1 MSRPALSQRFPLP
14 AQQADSSLK
23 IDHKA
28 ALDADFERVDDQF
41 IFSPIVCY
49 LWSYDLTLDA
59 HDTLQ
64 LTLPPS
70 FGSAYVGET
79 FSCTLCANNELP
91 AGAGRVVTSIKIGAE
106 MQTPSLTVPLNL
118 EPSDDGLEKSQV
130 EPGESLQK
138 TVRFDLREEGSHVLA
153 VSLSYS
159 ETTISK
165 ENSASS
171 GRVRSFR
178 KLYQFSSQPCL
189 SVRTK
194 VSDIP
199 SAPAS
204 NEKQQYSTV
213 TRFAL
218 EAQLENLADG
228 PVTLEKVTFNPKP
241 LFTSKSLNWDVIEPD
256 GEHVDF
262 PVVMPREVMQ
272 VAFLIEQQHDPPEL
286 PPREADRS
294 GRTILGQLG
303 IRWRTAMGDSGYL
316 STGWLMEKRR

>member
-1 MSRPALSQRFPLP
+1 
-14 AQQADSSLK
+14 
-23 IDHKA
+23 
-28 ALDADFERVDDQF
+28 
-41 IFSPIVCY
+41 
-49 LWSYDLTLDA
+49 LDA